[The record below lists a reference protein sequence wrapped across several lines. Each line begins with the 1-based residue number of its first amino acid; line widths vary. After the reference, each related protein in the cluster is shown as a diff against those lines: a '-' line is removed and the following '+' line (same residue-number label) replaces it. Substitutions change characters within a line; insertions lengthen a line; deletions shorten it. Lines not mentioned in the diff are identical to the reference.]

1 MGQFNLPLN
10 MDVSRYSAFHQPDMT
25 EVAPDYGFDHLTTLA
40 ADIFEAP
47 IALISLVDGDNH
59 TFISSLGAPVK
70 AIPAHISFCEHTLK
84 SGDVMVIP
92 NALRDDRFVNNP
104 FVTGDTH
111 VRFYAGAPLRYEG
124 QLIGSLCV
132 LDTKPRDGFDA
143 VDIGRLRKMADSVSS
158 VLALCRT
165 DALKKTAIR
174 KLQETQRKLELME
187 EVAGIGYWHLH
198 AETHTCF
205 WSRGTYAI
213 HGKDPATFQPAIDTA
228 IDLFHPDDRD
238 SVRGCVGQAL
248 LSGKDFTFE
257 ARLMRADGEERI
269 VYSKGGAQQC
279 EDGSTEFIFGILQD
293 ITEQAHL
300 EDTLRAAKEN
310 AEAHQ
315 LAKSDFLSNMS
326 HEIRTPLT
334 TILGYATLLNNVPG
348 LPAEARHS
356 IARIDKAGEALQ
368 SLITDI
374 LDFSKLEAGQV
385 ELDPQATDL
394 KSLVTDIVHQFDA
407 IALSRGIDLDFDYD
421 TGAPDWL
428 MLDDLRLRQVLY
440 NLVGNACKF
449 TESGFVH
456 IQAGCD
462 AGRLRVEVK
471 DSGPGLT
478 LEQQGRLFTRFNQI
492 DNSINRKFGGSGLG
506 LSICSQIVKLMQGEI
521 GVVSHPGPG
530 PNQGST
536 FWFEIPVDVTTAPVV
551 DASADDLPPVSH
563 DGCKV
568 LVVDDHPVN
577 RELIRLLLA
586 SSGLE
591 FYEACDGR
599 AAVEICDMVQ
609 FDLIFMDIQMPV
621 MDGLIATRHLRDS
634 NGLNRATPIVALSA
648 AAQTKLIDD
657 TNGRGFT
664 DVLTKPINLTQFF
677 NTLNRCLEAPAAAQR
692 LAS

>member
-40 ADIFEAP
+40 ADIFDAP

-70 AIPAHISFCEHTLK
+70 TVPAHISFCDHTLK
-84 SGDVMVIP
+84 SGDVMIIP
-92 NALRDDRFVNNP
+92 NALKDVRFVNNP

-132 LDTKPRDGFDA
+132 LDIKPRNNFDA
-143 VDIGRLRKMADSVSS
+143 TAIGRLRKMADSVSS

-198 AETHTCF
+198 AETHACF

-213 HGKDPATFQPAIDTA
+213 HGEDPARFQPAIDTA
-228 IDLFHPDDRD
+228 IDFFHPDDRD
-238 SVRGCVGQAL
+238 GVRACVGQAL
-248 LSGKDFTFE
+248 LSGRDFTFE
-257 ARLMRADGEERI
+257 ARLRRADGEERI
-269 VYSKGGAQQC
+269 VYAKGGAQQA

-348 LPAEARHS
+348 LPEEARHS

-385 ELDPQATDL
+385 ELDLQATDL
-394 KSLVTDIVHQFDA
+394 KNLVTDIIYQFDA
-407 IALSRGIDLDFDYD
+407 IAESRGIALGFDYD
-421 TGAPDWL
+421 AASPAWL
-428 MLDDLRLRQVLY
+428 MLDDMRLRQVLY

-449 TESGFVH
+449 TESGFVRV
-456 IQAGCD
+456 QAAYE
-462 AGRLRVEVK
+462 AGRLRVEIR

-492 DNSINRKFGGSGLG
+492 DNSINRRFGGSGLG
-506 LSICSQIVKLMQGEI
+506 LSICSQIVKLMGGEI
-521 GVVSHPGPG
+521 GVVSQPGH
-530 PNQGST
+530 GST
-536 FWFEIPVDVTTAPVV
+536 FWFDIPVEATTAPVV
-551 DASADDLPPVSH
+551 DASAEDLQPVSH

-586 SSGLE
+586 SSGLD

-599 AAVEICDMVQ
+599 AALEVCDMIQ

-664 DVLTKPINLTQFF
+664 DVLTKPINMAQFF
-677 NTLNRCLEAPAAAQR
+677 ATLNRCLEGADVSHR

>member
-1 MGQFNLPLN
+1 MGQFTLPLN
-10 MDVSRYSAFHQPDMT
+10 KDVSRYSAFSQPDLT

-40 ADIFEAP
+40 ADVFEAP
-47 IALISLVDGDNH
+47 IALISLIDGDNH
-59 TFISSLGAPVK
+59 SFISSLGVPVK
-70 AIPAHISFCEHTLK
+70 TIPAKISFCEHTLK
-84 SGDVMVIP
+84 SGDVMIVP
-92 NALRDDRFVNNP
+92 DATQDARFADNP
-104 FVTGDTH
+104 FVTGDLH

-132 LDTKPRDGFDA
+132 LDTKPRDDFGA
-143 VDIGRLRKMADSVSS
+143 AGIGRLRKMADSVSS
-158 VLALCRT
+158 VLSLCKT

-198 AETHTCF
+198 AETQACF

-213 HGKDPATFQPAIDTA
+213 HGTDRATFQPAIDTA
-228 IDLFHPDDRD
+228 IDFFHPDDRD
-238 SVRGCVGQAL
+238 GVRTCVGQAL
-248 LSGKDFTFE
+248 LNGQDFTFE
-257 ARLMRADGEERI
+257 ARLIRADGEERI
-269 VYSKGGAQQC
+269 VYAKGGAQLD
-279 EDGSTEFIFGILQD
+279 EDGATEFIFGILQD
-293 ITEQAHL
+293 ITEQAQL

-315 LAKSDFLSNMS
+315 RAKSDFLSNMS

-334 TILGYATLLNNVPG
+334 TILGYATLLNNVPD
-348 LPAEARHS
+348 LPKEARHS

-385 ELDPQATDL
+385 ELDPQATNL
-394 KSLVTDIVHQFDA
+394 KNLITDIICQFDA
-407 IALSRGIDLDFDYD
+407 LAESRGIALDFDYD
-421 TGAPDWL
+421 AAAPAWL

-449 TESGFVH
+449 TESGFVRLR
-456 IQAGCD
+456 AGQEG
-462 AGRLRVEVK
+462 GRLHVAIQ

-478 LEQQGRLFTRFNQI
+478 PEQQARLFTRFNQI

-506 LSICSQIVKLMQGEI
+506 LSICSEIVKLMKGEI
-521 GVVSHPGPG
+521 GVVSQPGH
-530 PNQGST
+530 GST
-536 FWFEIPVDVTTAPVV
+536 FWFEIPVAVAQAPVV
-551 DASADDLPPVSH
+551 AASAEDLRPVTH
-563 DGCKV
+563 EGCKV

-599 AAVEICDMVQ
+599 AAVEICDMIR

-657 TNGRGFT
+657 THGRGFT
-664 DVLTKPINLTQFF
+664 DVLTKPIDMTQFF
-677 NTLNRCLEAPAAAQR
+677 ATLNRCLEDPAAPQR